1 MKFDKKKLSEE
12 LLEGLLEIIL
22 SLVFFGIGAFI
33 VSLFGVK
40 IDFSELDGDL
50 IILLGILVFAV
61 VFGGIYAL
69 VRYFNKRSTKRKNK

>member
-1 MKFDKKKLSEE
+1 MKFDKKKLSEG

-22 SLVFFGIGAFI
+22 SLAFFGIGAFI

-40 IDFSELDGDL
+40 IDSPELDGDL
-50 IILLGILVFAV
+50 IILLGILVFAA

-69 VRYFNKRSTKRKNK
+69 VRYFKKRTNKRKNK

>member
-1 MKFDKKKLSEE
+1 MKFDKKKLSEG

-22 SLVFFGIGAFI
+22 SLAFFGIGAFI

-40 IDFSELDGDL
+40 IDSPELDGDL
-50 IILLGILVFAV
+50 IILLGILVFAA

-69 VRYFNKRSTKRKNK
+69 VRYFKKRSTKRKNK